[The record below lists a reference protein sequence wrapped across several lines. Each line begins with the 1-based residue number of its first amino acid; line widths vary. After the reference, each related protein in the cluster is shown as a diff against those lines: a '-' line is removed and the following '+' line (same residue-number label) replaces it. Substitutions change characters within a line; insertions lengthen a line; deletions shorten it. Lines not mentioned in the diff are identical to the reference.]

1 MKESTLI
8 VKGMDCPSCVNTI
21 EQTLRK
27 EPGIAEISV
36 NLVAEKATVVHDEN
50 LLPLADLMKKIK
62 ALGYEVEDAEV
73 LLEKGEHTRSHGE
86 ANLGI
91 EWIRLAVVGILVAL
105 SWSGVL
111 QPFTGTL
118 DVAIFAIAIGIYP
131 FLGKCWRTLKAR
143 AIDAD
148 LFMTLGVTA
157 ATAIGE
163 FLSAAVIAFFMLIA
177 EMLEQIT
184 SRRSRKALA
193 DLIDTAP
200 ETARVKRNGKDVEVP
215 VAQIHHEDI
224 VLVRSGD
231 KVPVDGIITSG
242 SGSLNQAPITGESIP
257 VDKGVGDEVY
267 AGTINQSGAFQMSV
281 LRKGKDTTLGRIIEL
296 VEKASANK
304 APVQRVADRFAA
316 WFTPAILVIAGGTW
330 LITGKLIS
338 AITVLV
344 VACPCTVALATPLA
358 VVAGIGKASR
368 RGILIKGGRHLETL
382 GKVHTV
388 IFDKTGTL
396 TMGEPRVTDIRC
408 MGGFCDTDV
417 LQLAAIAEKHSA
429 HPLAGAILKKAR
441 EMGLEIHDPT
451 SFETHHGKGVRAQYG
466 DKTVAVGT
474 LELLKGH
481 ETELTEDD
489 RSFIRT
495 KEEAGETVLLVSCN
509 GRLCGAIAV
518 ADVVREEAVRCV
530 EALRNARIGHI
541 IMLTG
546 DNPRT
551 AAHIA
556 QKVGI
561 TEVHAGMLPEDKVNK
576 VAEIVGSGR
585 QVAMVG
591 DGINDAPALARASV
605 GIAMGAAGSAAAIEA
620 ADVALMADDLSKLPE
635 AIALGQRAFGTIKQ
649 NLFLGITF
657 NVIGITLAATGVL
670 TPFTA
675 AVAHVIP
682 DVLVFANSARL
693 LR

>member
-1 MKESTLI
+1 MKESILI
-8 VKGMDCPSCVNTI
+8 VRGMDCPSCVNSI
-21 EQTLRK
+21 EQALRR
-27 EPGIAEISV
+27 EPGVTDVSV
-36 NLVAEKATVVHDEN
+36 NLVAEKATVVHDEGI
-50 LLPLADLMKKIK
+50 LSLEKLMEKVQR
-62 ALGYEVEDAEV
+62 LGYEVENAEA
-73 LLEKGEHTRSHGE
+73 LLEKGGYAPTHGGE
-86 ANLGI
+86 GLRA
-91 EWIRLAVVGILVAL
+91 EWARLAVVGILVAL

-111 QPFTGTL
+111 KPWLGSF
-118 DVAIFAIAIGIYP
+118 DVAIAAIAIGIYP
-131 FLGKCWRTLKAR
+131 FLKKCWRTLKAR

-148 LFMTLGVTA
+148 LFMTMGVTA

-163 FLSAAVIAFFMLIA
+163 FLSAGVITFFMLIA
-177 EMLEQIT
+177 EMLEEIT

-200 ETARVKRNGKDVEVP
+200 DTARIKRNGEDIEVP
-215 VAQIHHEDI
+215 VAQIHHDDI

-231 KVPVDGIITSG
+231 KVPVDGIILSG

-257 VDKGVGDEVY
+257 VEKTAGDEVY

-281 LRKGKDTTLGRIIEL
+281 VSKGKDTTLGRIIEL

-316 WFTPAILVIAGGTW
+316 WFTPAILVIAGATW
-330 LITGKLIS
+330 LISGKIIT

-396 TMGEPRVTDIRC
+396 TMGEPQVTDIRC
-408 MGGFCDTDV
+408 LGGFCDTDV
-417 LQLAAIAEKHSA
+417 MELAAIAEKHSA
-429 HPLAGAILKKAR
+429 HPLAGAILKKAQ
-441 EMGLEIHDPT
+441 EMGIEIMDP
-451 SFETHHGKGVRAQYG
+451 SDFETHHGKGVKARYKE
-466 DKTVAVGT
+466 KTVAVGT
-474 LELLKGH
+474 LDLLTGH
-481 ETELTEDD
+481 EAELTDD
-489 RSFIRT
+489 DKAFIQNR
-495 KEEAGETVLLVSCN
+495 EEAGETVLLVSCN
-509 GRLCGAIAV
+509 GRLCGAISV
-518 ADVVREEAVRCV
+518 ADVVRDEAVRCIQD
-530 EALRNARIGHI
+530 LRNARIGHI
-541 IMLTG
+541 VMLTG

-556 QKVGI
+556 KKVGI

-635 AIALGQRAFGTIKQ
+635 AIALGQRAFGTIRQ
-649 NLFLGITF
+649 NLFLGIIF

-675 AVAHVIP
+675 AVAHIIP